1 MHAGGAGRLLGR
13 LLLRPRF
20 HPPGGAGGP
29 RGLSLLGGAGAPGGG
44 SGGDAGGGAGGVAE
58 LNREL
63 EAFFGGGLP
72 DRAENVAEAAPG
84 AGPSGD
90 GAAAGG
96 LTHVDEAGRAAMV
109 GVGAK
114 AATQRRAGATA
125 RVLLGAEAFRRVAEN
140 RLQKGDVLT
149 VAKIAGISAAK
160 QTAGLIPLCHN
171 VPLSEVS
178 VDLALDREAHAV
190 RIYAT
195 AEASGPTGVEMEA
208 LTAATVAGLTVYDM
222 CKAVTKDI
230 RITDV
235 VLQHKSGGKSAD
247 FVREG

>member
-1 MHAGGAGRLLGR
+1 V
-13 LLLRPRF
+13 
-20 HPPGGAGGP
+20 
-29 RGLSLLGGAGAPGGG
+29 
-44 SGGDAGGGAGGVAE
+44 DE

-72 DRAENVAEAAPG
+72 ARAEAAAPA
-84 AGPSGD
+84 AGPSGGD
-90 GAAAGG
+90 AAGAAGG

-114 AATQRRAGATA
+114 AATRRRAGATA